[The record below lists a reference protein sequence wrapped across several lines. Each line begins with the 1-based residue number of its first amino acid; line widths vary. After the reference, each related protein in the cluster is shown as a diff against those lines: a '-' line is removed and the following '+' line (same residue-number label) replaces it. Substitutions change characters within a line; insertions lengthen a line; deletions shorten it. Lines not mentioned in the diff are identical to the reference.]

1 MTAVDVKRKTAAN
14 RIASGLW
21 TIFALIPA
29 IPSCDLAV
37 DDGDG
42 YEKLALEVS
51 AKTIVFDPENPDGNV
66 FTVTSSAGWHA
77 ESDNPALEF
86 SPESGDAGTSEIT
99 VTGLE
104 EGQSG
109 TITVTTDPRF
119 PEEKP
124 LSAAVKVTRVNT
136 EEPEEPEV
144 PVEETLVYYDD
155 LDGETG
161 KTYYLDQGDGF
172 VNATG
177 PGAGN
182 VSYSGQGIS
191 VRSSYASMGYDGAS
205 GNNALNFGYDDREIL
220 ISGITL
226 EPGQTRLRFSFGATP
241 PSGENFT
248 CGESM
253 KLYVDF
259 NDGSGKR
266 TELDFDA
273 DKGTRTWVLASAV
286 FEISGGT
293 PSGISFT
300 LWARGKNTKVDDF
313 MLVTTT
319 EEASQT
325 VEYDETEGNVPWPE
339 MPETVIMDDAYKF
352 VTHWSETVTSR
363 KRVRNYSACYDTER
377 HNPVWVAY
385 PHHECYTEGGWG
397 RTDPDPWRPDP
408 LFEESEQSIIYGSD
422 WAEWPWDGAS
432 AATDLYQYWS
442 PLDDGPF
449 FGRGHI
455 LRSADRGGH
464 ETELNIQTFYPTNI
478 APERFLYPDV
488 HSELERLLS
497 DEWVCRDTIYV
508 VAGCHYEEDSYYVY
522 DACSFRNQ
530 SSRSK
535 ICDLPSAEYK
545 VYLRTKSGNTGKR
558 ICDCQADELM
568 AIGFWLPQDLENRG
582 EIPGGSPADFAY
594 SVDEIEEMLGGIFEF
609 FPEAPD
615 GVTATFSLQ
624 DWGIY

>member
-1 MTAVDVKRKTAAN
+1 MTTVDVKRKTAAN

-21 TIFALIPA
+21 AIFALIPA
-29 IPSCDLAV
+29 IPSCDLVV

-109 TITVTTDPRF
+109 TITITTDPRF

-124 LSAAVKVTRVNT
+124 ISAAVKVTRANT

-226 EPGQTRLRFSFGATP
+226 EPGQSRLRFSFGATP
-241 PSGENFT
+241 PSRENFT

-253 KLYVDF
+253 KLYVNF

-273 DKGTRTWVLASAV
+273 VKGTRTWVLASAV

-293 PSGISFT
+293 PSGINFT

-339 MPETVIMDDAYKF
+339 IPETVIMDDAYKF

-385 PHHECYTEGGWG
+385 PHHECYTEGRGE
-397 RTDPDPWRPDP
+397 RTNPDPWRPDP

-432 AATDLYQYWS
+432 VATDLYQYWS

-497 DEWVCRDTIYV
+497 DEWICRDTIYV
-508 VAGCHYEEDSYYVY
+508 VAGCHYEEDGHYVY
-522 DACSFRNQ
+522 DACSFSKQ

-535 ICDLPSAEYK
+535 ICDLPSAEFK

-615 GVTATFSLQ
+615 EVTATFSLQ